1 MFLTPLVQAMINFSQ
16 LLAEKT
22 DLIIERWMEA
32 VRADKQMKTD
42 DTLSV
47 TAVRDHVPL
56 VLQAIVTILSKTQEG
71 DVQTLADAS
80 LEHGVLRAEQG
91 FDPAEIAREYGL
103 LRSVIFSSLKT
114 ELTSEPGVEVYR
126 VFRLI
131 DLVIDEAI
139 GRSFKSYM
147 NERLKELEQLQHQVT
162 MSDQEISRLVQTN
175 QDAFSQ
181 HLTNQ
186 LRTPLSSIIGYTDL
200 FLRQQKQISDT
211 QSIAPRIEYIER
223 ALQNSRRLLRL
234 INDTTELRRY
244 ETGQLK
250 LHLLPT
256 NVTSV
261 IQLTLQV
268 MDTAIT
274 AKALQ
279 VIFDCESA
287 PTRVLTDPLRL
298 QQIITN
304 LLSNAIRYTES
315 GSIHIRCQEQPDR
328 RWLISIQDTGIGI
341 APDDRPRIFEPYFR
355 VEGDRSPE
363 SDGTGL
369 GLAIVSRLVQL
380 LQGEITVTSEVGVGS
395 TFTVYFPLTVAVKDE
410 G

>member
-22 DLIIERWMEA
+22 DLIIERWMAA
-32 VRADKQMKTD
+32 VRTDKQMKTD

-103 LRSVIFSSLKT
+103 LRSVIFFSLKT
-114 ELTSEPGVEVYR
+114 ELTSESGVEVYR

-162 MSDQEISRLVQTN
+162 MGDQELSRLVQTN
-175 QDAFSQ
+175 QDTFSQ
-181 HLTNQ
+181 QLTNQ

-211 QSIAPRIEYIER
+211 QSITPRIEYIER

-274 AKALQ
+274 TKALQ
-279 VIFDCESA
+279 VILNCESA

-298 QQIITN
+298 QQIVTN

-315 GSIHIRCQEQPDR
+315 GSIHIRCQEQPDQ
-328 RWLISIQDTGIGI
+328 RWFLSIQDTGMGI
-341 APDDRPRIFEPYFR
+341 APDDRPHIFEPYFR

-395 TFTVYFPLTVAVKDE
+395 TFTVHFPLTVEVKDE
-410 G
+410 E